1 MTGIMQTRV
10 DASQKSGTLMLSLG
24 YYEAQLHAGIAAWA
38 KEHDWELDT
47 GLVFRSHLPLPEE
60 RKHWSGVLATIDR
73 SEVAEWTRKLGCPV
87 VRMLEAGSP
96 ALAEMV
102 REIPKVE
109 CDFESIGEMGA
120 RHLLT
125 LGNVNFGFYWH
136 TGGHDGRAIANGFL
150 DTIRA
155 AGKEPFLLDFR
166 AEHPQLPVGVPSPRE
181 QWFEWLAAKL
191 ASIPLPAAIM
201 AEDDRFALILTQTAR
216 RMGIKIPTELAILGV
231 DDNRLLLGSSPIGI
245 SSVDSNLWA
254 VGYQAADLIARL
266 IDGAPTPS
274 APLRIPARQ
283 VVVREST
290 TTFHGHHPKA
300 DAALRYIREH
310 FRSPLSVESVAAHV
324 GLSARGLQK
333 IMMKEACPS
342 IHQEILRLRL
352 DAAEQLLTETNLK
365 LEAIAAETGLGNAKN
380 LCRVF
385 QKHRGMTPR
394 QSQRS
399 T

>member
-1 MTGIMQTRV
+1 MQTRV
-10 DASQKSGTLMLSLG
+10 DAPQKSGILMLSLG
-24 YYEAQLHAGIAAWA
+24 YYEVQLHAGIAAWA
-38 KEHDWELDT
+38 KDHDWELDT
-47 GLVFRSHLPLPEE
+47 GIVFRSNLPLPDE
-60 RKHWSGVLATIDR
+60 RTHWSGVLATIDR
-73 SEVAEWTRKLGCPV
+73 PEVADWVRNLKCPV

-96 ALAEMV
+96 ALGEKVAG
-102 REIPKVE
+102 IPKVE
-109 CDFESIGEMGA
+109 CDCESIGAMGA

-125 LGNVNFGFYWH
+125 LGNVHFGFYCH
-136 TGGHDGRAIANGFL
+136 TGGHDGRAIERGFL
-150 DTIRA
+150 RA
-155 AGKEPFLLDFR
+155 MREAGKEPFTIDFR
-166 AEHPQLPVGVPSPRE
+166 PEHPELAIGTPSPRE
-181 QWFEWLAAKL
+181 AWMEWLAGKL

-201 AEDDRFALILTQTAR
+201 AEDDRFALVLAQTAR
-216 RMGIKIPTELAILGV
+216 RMGIRIPTELAILGV

-245 SSVDSNLWA
+245 SSVDSDLWA
-254 VGYQAADLIARL
+254 VGYRAADLAARL
-266 IDGAPTPS
+266 ISGEPAPT
-274 APLRIPARQ
+274 APVKIPARQ
-283 VVVREST
+283 VIVRESS

-310 FRSPLSVESVAAHV
+310 FRSPLSVESVANHV

-385 QKHRGMTPR
+385 LKHRGTTPR
-394 QSQRS
+394 QARRS
-399 T
+399 N